1 MAIANTM
8 TRNAFLALSGVMM
21 LVILYLIFLWV
32 PTEKNLG
39 VSQRIFYFHVP
50 MAWAG
55 FLAFF
60 FVLVGSVGYLW
71 KRTRGWDQLAYS
83 AAEIGVLFTT
93 LMLITGILWAK
104 PVWGVWWTWDPRL
117 TTSLILWLIYVA
129 YIMLRAYSPKGE
141 QGARFAAVLGIIGF
155 IDVPIVYLSIYW
167 WRTVHPQALVGPGA
181 SGELDS
187 SMYRV
192 LMISTITFTILFVY
206 LLRERIAL
214 RRSEEDVE
222 EIRGLVEPLR

>member
-1 MAIANTM
+1 MAATSPAF
-8 TRNAFLALSGVMM
+8 RNALFAISGVMM

-32 PTEKNLG
+32 PTERNLG

-50 MAWAG
+50 LAWTM

-71 KRTRGWDQLAYS
+71 RRTPGWDQLAYA

-93 LMLITGILWAK
+93 LMLISGMLFAK
-104 PVWGVWWTWDPRL
+104 PFWGVWWTWDPKL

-129 YIMLRAYSPKGE
+129 YLMLRAYSPRGE
-141 QGARFAAVLGIIGF
+141 QGARYAAVLGIIGF
-155 IDVPIVYLSIYW
+155 IDVPIVYMATRW
-167 WRTVHPQALVGPGA
+167 WRTTHPQPILGIGG
-181 SGELDS
+181 SGEMDS
-187 SMYRV
+187 SMLMV
-192 LMISTITFTILFVY
+192 LMISTVTFTVLFLY
-206 LLRERIAL
+206 LLLERFAL

-222 EIRGLVEPLR
+222 EARGLAESLR